1 VRSRNPDLTTLQLEV
16 VKHVANGYTLAEI
29 AKEIDRSLS
38 HCKKQADIARRK
50 TGAKTLPQL
59 VSIVIARGQLEWSPM
74 DAGRVITQRLPGT
87 PQMPW
92 PSAAN
97 TDQAAPTVER

>member
-1 VRSRNPDLTTLQLEV
+1 VRSPSPDLTVLQLEI
-16 VKHVANGYTLAEI
+16 VKYVANGFTLAEI

-59 VSIVIARGQLEWSPM
+59 VSIVIAKGQLAWTEQ
-74 DAGRVITQRLPGT
+74 GRVVNQRLPGT

-92 PSAAN
+92 PSAAS
-97 TDQAAPTVER
+97 TDQAAPMVER